1 MNMMNI
7 RLLLL
12 VVMVIS
18 QAGCSFLSPVKT
30 DQPNAYVL
38 NSVPDHVVQRSH
50 SSTTM
55 LVAVP
60 DARPVFDTT
69 KMAYTTK
76 LYRVGY
82 FSQNQ
87 WAETPSQMLL
97 PLMVQ
102 TLQNTHAYRAV
113 LTPPYAGRYDY
124 VLNTQI
130 TQLQQN
136 YTRKP
141 AVLQF
146 SLRANIISMAS
157 NQVIASKQFTVYL
170 PIRNATPYNG
180 VLAANKAVSRVLVQL
195 AQFCTENT

>member
-1 MNMMNI
+1 MKMHKM
-7 RLLLL
+7 RLLSL
-12 VVMVIS
+12 VFAVMTQVS
-18 QAGCSFLSPVKT
+18 CSLLSPVKT
-30 DQPNAYVL
+30 DQANAYVI
-38 NSVPDHVVQRSH
+38 NAVPDHVVQRQRQ
-50 SSTTM
+50 STTM

-60 DARPVFDTT
+60 DTRPVFDTT

-97 PLMVQ
+97 PLMTQ
-102 TLQNTHAYRAV
+102 TLQNTHMYRAV

-124 VLNTQI
+124 VLSTQI

-141 AVLQF
+141 ALLQF
-146 SLRANIISMAS
+146 SLRANIISMTS
-157 NQVIASKQFTVYL
+157 NQVVASRQFSVSL

-180 VLAANKAVSRVLVQL
+180 VLAANKVVSQVLAQL